1 MTVNECNRGSIVC
14 QYSC

>member
-1 MTVNECNRGSIVC
+1 MTVNECNRGSIVS